1 MTGTAHQKVN
11 AGHLKRNAYLYVRQ
25 STLRQVFENTE
36 STKRQ
41 YGPGTFCLSNCNRRG
56 GPSKGRT
63 SRLNKI

>member
-1 MTGTAHQKVN
+1 MAGDVHQKVN

-41 YGPGTFCLSNCNRRG
+41 YGLRQHAIALGWPAERIMLREA
-56 GPSKGRT
+56 
-63 SRLNKI
+63 